1 ANYWLHVGMLQVNNE
16 KMSKSLGN
24 FYTIADVLKKHNPE
38 VIRYFLLSSHYR
50 SPLNYTEEN
59 FLNAQKGLVRLYQ
72 SIKDEALD
80 STITLDAHWVEQFNQ
95 AMNDDFNTPV
105 ALSVLFQLSH
115 EINKNNNSKV
125 L

>member
-1 ANYWLHVGMLQVNNE
+1 
-16 KMSKSLGN
+16 
-24 FYTIADVLKKHNPE
+24 
-38 VIRYFLLSSHYR
+38 RYFLLSSHYR

-125 L
+125 LATTLKHLAGIMGFLQEDPAYFLQ